1 MTWRVAKL
9 GIRAGE
15 SPAELGPK
23 RQAARR
29 IAARAS
35 GMITGAKL
43 GVRAGE
49 SRAQLGQKRQAAR
62 PIAARASGM
71 ITGAKLG
78 VRAGESRAQLGQKRQ
93 AARPIAARASG
104 MITGATIMYF
114 LDPHAGRRRRHVA
127 RDRMRKQLRRSGRHA
142 AQSAHYA
149 AGVAEGKLHEATH
162 RGQVK
167 PQPDDITLARKV
179 ESEIFRDADTPK
191 GTVNV
196 NAEEGV
202 VYLRGY
208 TDSQEWIDR
217 LI

>member
-1 MTWRVAKL
+1 MKITTPKPPSFNPIAGVRRPAPRRRYQRARKAAVLGGRVTWRAAKL
-9 GIRAGE
+9 GARAGE
-15 SPAELGPK
+15 TRAQLSRK
-23 RQAARR
+23 RQA
-29 IAARAS
+29 
-35 GMITGAKL
+35 
-43 GVRAGE
+43 VR
-49 SRAQLGQKRQAAR
+49 
-62 PIAARASGM
+62 P
-71 ITGAKLG
+71 T
-78 VRAGESRAQLGQKRQ
+78 
-93 AARPIAARASG
+93 AARASG

-179 ESEIFRDADTPK
+179 ESEIFRDAATPK

>member
-1 MTWRVAKL
+1 MKITTPKPPSFDRIARVRLPASRRRYQRARKAAVFGGRMTWRVAKL
-9 GIRAGE
+9 GI
-15 SPAELGPK
+15 
-23 RQAARR
+23 
-29 IAARAS
+29 
-35 GMITGAKL
+35 
-43 GVRAGE
+43 
-49 SRAQLGQKRQAAR
+49 
-62 PIAARASGM
+62 
-71 ITGAKLG
+71 
-78 VRAGESRAQLGQKRQ
+78 RAGESRAQLGQKRQ

-191 GTVNV
+191 GTVNL

-217 LI
+217 LIADTRAVEGVREVRSLLHVAQTS